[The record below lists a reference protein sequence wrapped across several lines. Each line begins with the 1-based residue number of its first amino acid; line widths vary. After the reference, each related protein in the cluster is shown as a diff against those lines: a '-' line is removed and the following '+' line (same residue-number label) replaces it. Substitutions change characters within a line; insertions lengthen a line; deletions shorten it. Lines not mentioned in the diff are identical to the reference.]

1 MDRIIS
7 SLLLFAKSPQPSR
20 QLCDLNKLLKEL
32 FKDSSAILIPQGI
45 NPVFSLGKDA
55 IANGDSHLLKQVF
68 INLIRNAIQ
77 AMPEGGDLKITTQ
90 KSSQLEQPSDQSD
103 YCRQFIKITVA
114 DQGDG
119 VSKENLANVFNPFFT
134 TKDHGT
140 GLGLSIS
147 HNIIKAHQGTIDVES
162 EEGKGARFI
171 LKIPYWDYEL
181 DKK

>member
-1 MDRIIS
+1 
-7 SLLLFAKSPQPSR
+7 
-20 QLCDLNKLLKEL
+20 
-32 FKDSSAILIPQGI
+32 
-45 NPVFSLGKDA
+45 LGKDA

-90 KSSQLEQPSDQSD
+90 KSSQLEQPPDQSD

-114 DQGDG
+114 DQGGG
-119 VSKENLANVFNPFFT
+119 VSEENLANVFNPFFT